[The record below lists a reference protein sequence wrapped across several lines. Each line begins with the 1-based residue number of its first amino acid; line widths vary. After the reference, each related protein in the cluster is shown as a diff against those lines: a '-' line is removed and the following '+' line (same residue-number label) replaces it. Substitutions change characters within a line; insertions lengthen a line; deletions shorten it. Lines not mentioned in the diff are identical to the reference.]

1 LYAIEV
7 RMKLPLLRA
16 AALPANYAD
25 LRHEVRSFLAE
36 ELAAG
41 SFTPRCD
48 SWLTGFDAQFSRRVG
63 DRGWIGTTFPKQYGG
78 PGADPLTRFVIAEEL
93 LAAGAPVAAHWIA
106 DRQSGPSILRFGT
119 EQQRQRYLP
128 GIARGELFFA
138 IGMSEPDAGSDLA
151 AVRTRA
157 ERVAGGWLVKGTK
170 VWTSHAHHA
179 HHMLTLV
186 RTSPTDATAR
196 HAGLSQ
202 FIIDLASPGVQC
214 RPIRL
219 ISGAHHFNEVVLDGV
234 FVGDEQVL
242 GTVGEGWAQVTHELA
257 NERSGPE
264 RFLST
269 LPLLEAARGVL
280 ASTAEGRRLVARLTA
295 ELWTL
300 RNMSIAVAAELQA
313 GRTPNVTAAIVKD
326 LGTRF
331 ERDLVHAVAEVLAI
345 EPDPGVDGVLPRML
359 AGALLQAPGFTL
371 RGGTSE
377 ILRGIIAKAVVGR

>member
-1 LYAIEV
+1 V
-7 RMKLPLLRA
+7 KLPLLHA
-16 AALPANYAD
+16 DMLPAGWAG
-25 LRHEVRSFLAE
+25 LRDQVRDFLAGE
-36 ELAAG
+36 TEAG
-41 SFTPRCD
+41 SFLPRCD

-63 DRGWIGTTFPKQYGG
+63 ERGWIGVTFPKQYGG
-78 PGADPLTRFVIAEEL
+78 AGADPFARFVIAEEL

-119 EQQRQRYLP
+119 EEQRQRYLP
-128 GIARGELFFA
+128 GIIRGELFFA

-157 ERVAGGWLVKGTK
+157 ERVDGGWLVNGTK

-186 RTSPTDATAR
+186 RTSPADATRR

-202 FIIDLASPGVQC
+202 FIIDLASPGVRC
-214 RPIRL
+214 NPIRL

-234 FVGDEQVL
+234 FVADDQVL

-257 NERSGPE
+257 YERSGPE
-264 RFLST
+264 RILST
-269 LPLLEAARGVL
+269 FPLLEAARTTL
-280 ASTAEGRRLVARLTA
+280 AATTEGRRLLARLTA

-300 RNMSIAVAAELQA
+300 RAMSIAVAAELQA
-313 GRTPNVTAAIVKD
+313 GHTPNVEAATVKD

-331 ERDLVHAVAEVLAI
+331 ERDLVHAVAGAI
-345 EPDPGVDGVLPRML
+345 GVEPDPEAEGALPGIL

-371 RGGTSE
+371 RGGTTE
-377 ILRGIIAKAVVGR
+377 ILRGIVAKAVTSR